1 MAAEGNRFMRAP
13 KQIFT
18 PATALALLGAAAL
31 AGCGGSQKPGGG
43 YPPAPVKV
51 VTLRAQQVTLT
62 RELPGHTSAFLV
74 AEVRPQVTGIVNKRL
89 FTEGGAVTA
98 GQVLYELD
106 DRSYQAQYDSA
117 AASLKNAQATLEAAQ
132 LRAHRSV
139 ELRKIDAVSEQDNET
154 TIAELRQ
161 AEAAVASAEA
171 AVAGARVN
179 LGFTRITSPI
189 TGRIGKSTVTQ
200 GALVTANQTQ
210 ALATVQQLDPIYV
223 DVSQSSGEWLA
234 LKQDIVAGRLKAG
247 GAGTPAKILLENGS
261 DYGAEGTL
269 QFEDVT
275 IDETTGSLLLRIL
288 VPNPTR
294 TLLPG
299 MYVKAIISQGVRADA
314 LLAPQIGLTRD
325 ATGQA
330 TALVVGAGNKVEPR
344 AVRVSRAIGDQWLVE
359 DGLHAGDRVIVEGLQ
374 KVQPGMPVEPSEAGS
389 APTAAAAPP
398 AAKPAAP

>member
-1 MAAEGNRFMRAP
+1 MRAP

-31 AGCGGSQKPGGG
+31 AGCSGCNNPGGG

-62 RELPGHTSAFLV
+62 RELPGHTSACLV
-74 AEVRPQVTGIVNKRL
+74 AEVRPQVTGIVNRRL

-106 DRSYQAQYDSA
+106 DRTYQAQYDGA
-117 AASLKNAQATLEAAQ
+117 AATLKNAQATLEAAQ
-132 LRAHRSV
+132 LRAPRSV
-139 ELRKIDAVSEQDNET
+139 ELRKIDAVSVQDNET
-154 TIAELRQ
+154 TVAELRQ
-161 AEAAVASAEA
+161 AEAGVASAEA
-171 AVAGARVN
+171 ALASARVN
-179 LGFTRITSPI
+179 LGFTRITSRI
-189 TGRIGKSTVTQ
+189 TGRMGKSAVTQ
-200 GALVTANQTQ
+200 GAMVTANQ
-210 ALATVQQLDPIYV
+210 AGAMATVQQLDPIYV
-223 DVSQSSGEWLA
+223 DVSQSSSEWLA
-234 LKQDIVAGRLKAG
+234 LKQDNEAGKLKAG

-261 DYGAEGTL
+261 DYGAPGTL

-275 IDETTGSLLLRIL
+275 IDEATGSLLLRIL

-299 MYVKAIISQGVRADA
+299 MYVKAIISQGVRPDG

-325 ATGQA
+325 ASGQA
-330 TALVVGAGNKVEPR
+330 TALVVGAENKVEPR
-344 AVRVSRAIGDQWLVE
+344 AVRVSRAIGDQWL
-359 DGLHAGDRVIVEGLQ
+359 AGGGPHPGAPPVVEGLQ
-374 KVQPGMPVEPSEAGS
+374 KVQTGMPVEPSEAGA

-398 AAKPAAP
+398 AATPAAP

>member
-1 MAAEGNRFMRAP
+1 
-13 KQIFT
+13 
-18 PATALALLGAAAL
+18 
-31 AGCGGSQKPGGG
+31 
-43 YPPAPVKV
+43 V

-74 AEVRPQVTGIVNKRL
+74 AEVRPQVTGIVKRRL

-106 DRSYQAQYDSA
+106 DRTYQAQAAGA

-132 LRAHRSV
+132 FRARRST

-154 TIAELRQ
+154 TVAELRQ
-161 AEAAVASAEA
+161 AEAGVASAEA
-171 AVAGARVN
+171 ALASARVN

-189 TGRIGKSTVTQ
+189 TGRIGKSSVTQ

-223 DVSQSSGEWLA
+223 DVSQSSGEWLE

-261 DYGAEGTL
+261 DYGATGTL

-275 IDETTGSLLLRIL
+275 IDEATGSLLLRIL

-325 ATGQA
+325 ASGQA
-330 TALVVGAGNKVEPR
+330 TGLVVGAGNKVEPR
-344 AVRVSRAIGDQWLVE
+344 VVRVSRAIGDQWLVE
-359 DGLHAGDRVIVEGLQ
+359 DGLHAGDRLIVEGLQ
-374 KVQPGMPVEPSEAGS
+374 KVQPGMPVEPTEAGA
-389 APTAAAAPP
+389 APAGAAAAP
-398 AAKPAAP
+398 AAAAPAAP